1 MESVLHHTK
10 NTGVLIA
17 SDCNARS
24 TLWHDKLTNTR
35 GRIIEE
41 FITSNQLYILNE
53 ESCKTTFRNRLGT
66 SNIDLIIIN
75 PQLLNS
81 ITGWVI
87 SDQESASDHSIIKNA
102 IKPGIAKWH
111 AVNPSQIQYRT
122 NKSLAKFQRTILQ
135 VLRKKFKIN
144 HSTTWDE
151 DLDDSLSALL
161 TEGANIEKLVDD
173 FIEVLTVACNKT
185 FQIHRASR
193 NAPSH
198 RSVAWW
204 SADLTVLRKRANAL
218 RILYQRTRNNEEL
231 REKRK
236 TQYFKCK
243 ATYTATIKREKIRS
257 WKE

>member
-1 MESVLHHTK
+1 
-10 NTGVLIA
+10 
-17 SDCNARS
+17 
-24 TLWHDKLTNTR
+24 LWHDKLTNTR

-66 SNIDLIIIN
+66 SNIDLTIIS

-87 SDQESASDHSIIKNA
+87 SDQESASDHSIIKYA

-111 AVNPSQIQYRT
+111 AENLSHIRYRT
-122 NKSLAKFQRTILQ
+122 NKESLAKFQGTILQ

-144 HSTTWDE
+144 HNTIRDE
-151 DLDDSLSALL
+151 DLDDSLFALL

-173 FIEVLTVACNKT
+173 FNKALTMTCNKT

-198 RSVAWW
+198 RSVPWW
-204 SADLTVLRKRANAL
+204 SADLAVLRKELTPYVDFTKGQGTMKNSGRKGKHNTSNVKQYTLPLLKEKKLDPGKSTVMCPQPPIPGAL
-218 RILYQRTRNNEEL
+218 FTN
-231 REKRK
+231 
-236 TQYFKCK
+236 
-243 ATYTATIKREKIRS
+243 
-257 WKE
+257 